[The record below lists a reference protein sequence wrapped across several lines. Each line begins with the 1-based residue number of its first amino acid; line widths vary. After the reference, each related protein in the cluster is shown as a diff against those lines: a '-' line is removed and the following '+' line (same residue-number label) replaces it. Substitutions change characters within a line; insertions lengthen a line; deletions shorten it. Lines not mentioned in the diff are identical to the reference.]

1 MLLEGIWILVIIE
14 SDRQEVLVVKKAF
27 VFVFACVM
35 VLCLVGCGKG
45 ESPAENLSSH
55 GVSSQEESQS
65 ENESVLLSVLADQ
78 TPFLTAKGTTTYLKD
93 YKPIYKYPEDT
104 DFYEKASVFV
114 PRDYT
119 FVDLDHDGNRELIVA
134 EAPDADTYLILRREN
149 DRVFGYSLYI
159 RWFES
164 LKQDGSFLGSSGAL
178 LHDYN
183 TISFR
188 DNTYT
193 IATVAKFYYVADPD
207 KPSSDE
213 YRFEP
218 DYAKS
223 VFEIDGKPVSFD
235 EIRQFAAEWE
245 RRPSAEWIPLAP
257 TE

>member
-1 MLLEGIWILVIIE
+1 M
-14 SDRQEVLVVKKAF
+14 KKAF
-27 VFVFACVM
+27 VFLFACVM
-35 VLCLVGCGKG
+35 VMCLVGCGKA
-45 ESPAENLSSH
+45 ESPSGNLSSH
-55 GVSSQEESQS
+55 SVSSQEESRP

-93 YKPIYKYPEDT
+93 YKPMYQYPEDT
-104 DFYEKASVFV
+104 NLYEEASVFV

-119 FVDLDHDGNRELIVA
+119 FVDLDHDGNRELIVS
-134 EAPDADTYLILRREN
+134 EAPHADTYLILRRED
-149 DRVFGYSLYI
+149 DRIFGYCLYV

-164 LKQDGSFLGSSGAL
+164 LKQDGSFLRFRGAFI
-178 LHDYN
+178 HDYN

-188 DNTYT
+188 DNTFTYS
-193 IATVAKFYYVADPD
+193 TVAKFYYAADLD

-218 DYAKS
+218 DLAKS
-223 VFEIDGKPVSFD
+223 VFEIDGKSVSFD

-245 RRPSAEWIPLAP
+245 QRPSPEWMPFAP